1 MKRYFFISTF
11 VVALSITGFSQ
22 KEVAPPVSAKASF
35 EKSFAG
41 SSKVKWEK
49 EGAGYEVNFVQNGQ
63 EMSAVFNSK
72 GVLQETETEIKQSE
86 LPAAA
91 SDYVKQHYKGGK
103 IKETAK
109 ITKANGEVNYEV
121 NINGKDVMFDS
132 HGKHI
137 KDVKEPK
144 D

>member
-1 MKRYFFISTF
+1 MKRYFLISTCIIAISF
-11 VVALSITGFSQ
+11 AGFTQ
-22 KEVAPPVSAKASF
+22 KNVTPPPAAKSSF
-35 EKSFAG
+35 EKAFGGA
-41 SSKVKWEK
+41 SKVKWER
-49 EGAGYEVNFVQNGQ
+49 EGADYEVNFVQNGQ
-63 EMSAVFNSK
+63 EMSAVYNSK
-72 GVLQETETEIKQSE
+72 GALKETETEISASD

-91 SDYVKQHYKGGK
+91 SEYVKQHYKGK

-121 NINGKDVMFDS
+121 NINGNDVMFDS
-132 HGKHI
+132 NGKHL